1 MASNLVNIIDSDK
14 TIKEALKA
22 LDYCGEKLLLVKS
35 KANKFLGTL
44 SDGDI
49 RRALLKG
56 LLLNNDLD
64 GVYNKDSISLNTRKY
79 TKFIAEKI
87 CKEKKILG
95 LPVLDDEQNII
106 DFYSY
111 VNDDDVLIQNLVN
124 TKLPVVI
131 MGGGKGTRMK
141 PISDVFPKPLIPI
154 NGKPMINH
162 VIDFFAKYGF
172 DQYYLTLNY
181 KSNLMVAYFNSLENK
196 NYKVDFAIEPEFM
209 GLQGV

>member
-79 TKFIAEKI
+79 TSLLPRKF
-87 CKEKKILG
+87 KEKKILG
-95 LPVLDDEQNII
+95 LPVLDDEQNIA

-124 TKLPVVI
+124 TI
-131 MGGGKGTRMK
+131 TCCY
-141 PISDVFPKPLIPI
+141 
-154 NGKPMINH
+154 
-162 VIDFFAKYGF
+162 YGWW
-172 DQYYLTLNY
+172 
-181 KSNLMVAYFNSLENK
+181 
-196 NYKVDFAIEPEFM
+196 
-209 GLQGV
+209 